1 MDRLLR
7 LYLVP
12 AKRQSEDVILWI
24 GGRIE
29 VGLWPKM
36 SCGYFLT
43 ECDKL
48 WCKGGSRC
56 LAQLN
61 GIVRLAVL
69 VVRLHRSIGWFADFI
84 LFIFAEFLVKKQVVV
99 AEIVLTGCHDVG
111 FLQLRKR

>member
-1 MDRLLR
+1 MYRLLR

-24 GGRIE
+24 DGRIE
-29 VGLWPKM
+29 VGLWSEMP
-36 SCGYFLT
+36 CRDLLA
-43 ECDKL
+43 ERDKL
-48 WCKGGSRC
+48 RNKGGRSC
-56 LAQLN
+56 LGQLN

-69 VVRLHRSIGWFADFI
+69 VVRLHWSIGWFADFI